1 MLAWTVTFSLDAGH
15 RAVYNLQNPPPFFF
29 AFALFGL
36 SDGFSWQGL
45 FLLYHYI
52 GCELILGRKDQI
64 LIICRGLLHNHLLS
78 SSFICNFISDKN
90 SHNSGRVQQ
99 PSFVSSFILYKWNTQ
114 VVNIDDCDFIIVNME
129 YYQLWINNVTIVLVS
144 KHQFNSI

>member
-1 MLAWTVTFSLDAGH
+1 M
-15 RAVYNLQNPPPFFF
+15 
-29 AFALFGL
+29 

-45 FLLYHYI
+45 FLLYHHI

-64 LIICRGLLHNHLLS
+64 LIICRGLLHNRLLS
-78 SSFICNFISDKN
+78 SSFICNFMLDKN
-90 SHNSGRVQQ
+90 SHNSGRVQHTF
-99 PSFVSSFILYKWNTQ
+99 FVSSFILYKWNTQ
-114 VVNIDDCDFIIVNME
+114 VVNIDDCDFIIVNLE